1 MDVMLL
7 MKSQR
12 NTSMRQYSI
21 PDPQDYET
29 LQDWHIRWY

>member
-1 MDVMLL
+1 MDAMLL

-12 NTSMRQYSI
+12 NMRQDSI
-21 PDPQDYET
+21 TDPQDYET